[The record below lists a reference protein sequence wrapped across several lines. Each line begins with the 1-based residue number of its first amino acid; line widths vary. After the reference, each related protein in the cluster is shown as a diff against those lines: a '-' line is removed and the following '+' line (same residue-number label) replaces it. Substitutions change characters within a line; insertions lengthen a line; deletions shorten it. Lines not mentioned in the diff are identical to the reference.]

1 MHKKLSIKSPDNPKF
16 QLTNEN
22 SDNKKCIL
30 KFSMC
35 HDKYPLWELQKEDLK
50 EFIKFAKKDLNESQK
65 KQIVLSAQNW
75 AIDNKDMLPKRG
87 GNTENV
93 KVTIEQLYNNGY
105 LDNEVVD
112 LNNNNKVSKCSYVN
126 IALID
131 ENKNSGNVYTY
142 EFIEQDC

>member
-1 MHKKLSIKSPDNPKF
+1 M
-16 QLTNEN
+16 
-22 SDNKKCIL
+22 NKKGFTLIELSGVIVLIAIL
-30 KFSMC
+30 TALATIPINSI
-35 HDKYPLWELQKEDLK
+35 
-50 EFIKFAKKDLNESQK
+50 IKNAKKDLNESQK
-65 KQIVLSAQNW
+65 KQIILSAQNW

-105 LDNEVVD
+105 LDTEVVD

-126 IALID
+126 VALVD

>member
-1 MHKKLSIKSPDNPKF
+1 M
-16 QLTNEN
+16 
-22 SDNKKCIL
+22 NKKGFTLIELSGVIVLIAIL
-30 KFSMC
+30 TALATIPINSI
-35 HDKYPLWELQKEDLK
+35 
-50 EFIKFAKKDLNESQK
+50 IKNAKKDLNEHQK
-65 KQIVLSAQNW
+65 KQIILSAQNW

-87 GNTENV
+87 GNTEDV
-93 KVTIEQLYNNGY
+93 KITIEQLYNGGY

-126 IALID
+126 VALID

>member
-1 MHKKLSIKSPDNPKF
+1 
-16 QLTNEN
+16 
-22 SDNKKCIL
+22 
-30 KFSMC
+30 
-35 HDKYPLWELQKEDLK
+35 
-50 EFIKFAKKDLNESQK
+50 
-65 KQIVLSAQNW
+65 
-75 AIDNKDMLPKRG
+75 MLPKRG

-126 IALID
+126 IALVD

>member
-1 MHKKLSIKSPDNPKF
+1 M
-16 QLTNEN
+16 
-22 SDNKKCIL
+22 NKKGFTLIELSGVIVLIAIL
-30 KFSMC
+30 TALATIPINSI
-35 HDKYPLWELQKEDLK
+35 
-50 EFIKFAKKDLNESQK
+50 IKNAKKDLNESQK

-87 GNTENV
+87 GNTGDV

-105 LDNEVVD
+105 LDDEVVD

-126 IALID
+126 IALVD
-131 ENKNSGNVYTY
+131 ENKNSGNAYTY

>member
-1 MHKKLSIKSPDNPKF
+1 M
-16 QLTNEN
+16 
-22 SDNKKCIL
+22 NKKGFTLIELSGVIVLIAIL
-30 KFSMC
+30 TALATIPINSI
-35 HDKYPLWELQKEDLK
+35 
-50 EFIKFAKKDLNESQK
+50 IKNAKKDLNESQK
-65 KQIVLSAQNW
+65 KQIILSAQNW

-126 IALID
+126 VALVD
-131 ENKNSGNVYTY
+131 ENKNSGNVYIY